1 MRKPATAWNSS
12 PVRPEYLRAVAKP
25 SYSLAAP
32 HPAFEA
38 AGRRIDSCQ
47 ARHRTRRSQGLILEM
62 VVDGR
67 TLAMGSTEAAQF

>member
-1 MRKPATAWNSS
+1 MHGISN
-12 PVRPEYLRAVAKP
+12 
-25 SYSLAAP
+25 
-32 HPAFEA
+32 FEA